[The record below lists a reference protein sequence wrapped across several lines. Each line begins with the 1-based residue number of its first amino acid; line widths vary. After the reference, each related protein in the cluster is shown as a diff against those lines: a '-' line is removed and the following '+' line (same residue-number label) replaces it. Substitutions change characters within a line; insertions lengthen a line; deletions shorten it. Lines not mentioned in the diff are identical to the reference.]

1 MLRVRPGV
9 ELVFATFAP
18 SRELMTL
25 DFPTFDLPRNAT
37 SGYAGA
43 GNRLAS
49 VADITNLDKTRIKI
63 RPLGINETTERQPLC
78 IRPPLMVLSPR
89 GSVQPEGTFVLD
101 VLFCNGY
108 VFAPEIKDGGNH
120 NADANTDQK
129 KPPVGGERDKKK
141 RDHCDRN
148 HKPRGTTYGKSHPSR
163 WNFLF
168 STCVF

>member
-1 MLRVRPGV
+1 VRPGV
-9 ELVFATFAP
+9 ELVFATFEP

-43 GNRLAS
+43 GKRLAS

-63 RPLGINETTERQPLC
+63 RPLGIAESTERQPLC
-78 IRPPLMVLSPR
+78 VPPPFMVLTLR
-89 GSVQPEGTFVLD
+89 GSVQPEGMFVLD
-101 VLFCNGY
+101 FLFFKRY

-120 NADANTDQK
+120 NADANTDHK
-129 KPPVGGERDKKK
+129 KPAVGREGDEEK

-148 HKPRGTTYGKSHPSR
+148 HEPCGTTDGNLHVSR
-163 WNFLF
+163 WNLLSSTPLF
-168 STCVF
+168 